1 METII
6 TERLILRSPDNNDA
20 QTLLKIHND
29 MATLKFNA
37 MTKYEFAEM
46 IRDIEREHDMM
57 YCIEL
62 KNSNN
67 VIGAVFTN
75 TDRLRYRVNALSL
88 SYYLDCRYYRNGYM
102 YEALQAI
109 IIKLF
114 EQEIDI
120 ISARVFKENTASAR
134 LLEKLGFQY
143 EGCLRMGVTG
153 YQEIVHDDFFY
164 SILKDEVNLTV

>member
-67 VIGAVFTN
+67 VIGAVFIN

-120 ISARVFKENTASAR
+120 IRQCVGEKTGIYIHVHISFQSVLLPEGLQLCRVGNS
-134 LLEKLGFQY
+134 G
-143 EGCLRMGVTG
+143 
-153 YQEIVHDDFFY
+153 
-164 SILKDEVNLTV
+164 KDTE

>member
-67 VIGAVFTN
+67 VIGAVFIN
-75 TDRLRYRVNALSL
+75 PDRLRYRVNALSL

-153 YQEIVHDDFFY
+153 YQEIIHDDFFY
-164 SILKDEVNLTV
+164 SI

>member
-67 VIGAVFTN
+67 VIGAVFIN
-75 TDRLRYRVNALSL
+75 PDRLRYRVNALSL

-114 EQEIDI
+114 KQRLIL
-120 ISARVFKENTASAR
+120 SNKCLKKMLVCKG
-134 LLEKLGFQY
+134 LLEKKFQY
-143 EGCLRMGVTG
+143 EGSLNAFRMGA
-153 YQEIVHDDFFY
+153 QLSEIVHDMLISLLNFKK
-164 SILKDEVNLTV
+164 I

>member
-67 VIGAVFTN
+67 VIGAVFIN
-75 TDRLRYRVNALSL
+75 PDRLRYRVNALSL
-88 SYYLDCRYYRNGYM
+88 S
-102 YEALQAI
+102 
-109 IIKLF
+109 
-114 EQEIDI
+114 
-120 ISARVFKENTASAR
+120 
-134 LLEKLGFQY
+134 
-143 EGCLRMGVTG
+143 
-153 YQEIVHDDFFY
+153 
-164 SILKDEVNLTV
+164 

>member
-67 VIGAVFTN
+67 VIGAVFIN
-75 TDRLRYRVNALSL
+75 PDRLRYRVNALSL

-153 YQEIVHDDFFY
+153 CQEIVHDDFFY